1 MCHTSQNGLQARSPR
16 YPTQLSV
23 CLDMGDNPR
32 PVYNEPCHKKTKVVE
47 DDLVAPLQETA
58 GCSLSDS
65 ESSWSTEDSC
75 SASRRSTIHGSKNS
89 NSNNNTNSSSGLKVN
104 RKRKISPPPLSSHGP
119 LSPATVISP
128 SAQIPRQRMAANARE
143 RDRTHSV
150 NTAFVTLRT
159 LIPTEPADRKLSK
172 IETLRLAT
180 SYIAHLNTVL
190 MVGSNSIDQPCI
202 KHQAMIRGHDMPK
215 PVCTFCLSA
224 SRNRPYVPCS
234 SKSDMRKDA
243 WKGCDVG
250 TVRFWT

>member
-1 MCHTSQNGLQARSPR
+1 MRHTSQNGLQARSPR
-16 YPTQLSV
+16 YPTQLNV
-23 CLDMGDNPR
+23 CLDMGDNLR
-32 PVYNEPCHKKTKVVE
+32 PVYNEPCHKKTKVGE
-47 DDLVAPLQETA
+47 DDLAVPIQHQESA
-58 GCSLSDS
+58 GCSLSDCS

-75 SASRRSTIHGSKNS
+75 SVSRRSSATTHGSKK
-89 NSNNNTNSSSGLKVN
+89 NNNNSGPKVN
-104 RKRKISPPPLSSHGP
+104 RKRKTSPTSHGP
-119 LSPATVISP
+119 SSPATVIPPTS
-128 SAQIPRQRMAANARE
+128 QIPRQRMAANARE

-234 SKSDMRKDA
+234 SKTDMRKDT

>member
-1 MCHTSQNGLQARSPR
+1 
-16 YPTQLSV
+16 
-23 CLDMGDNPR
+23 MGDDLR
-32 PVYNEPCHKKTKVVE
+32 SVYNSKTTSSESSHKKARE
-47 DDLVAPLQETA
+47 DECVATSHQANLQTDPA
-58 GCSLSDS
+58 GGLSDCS

-75 SASRRSTIHGSKNS
+75 GTGRSHPHGS
-89 NSNNNTNSSSGLKVN
+89 
-104 RKRKISPPPLSSHGP
+104 RKRKGSPPGSS
-119 LSPATVISP
+119 SATVVLPTAS
-128 SAQIPRQRMAANARE
+128 SQIPRQRMAANARE

-190 MVGSNSIDQPCI
+190 MVGSDCIDQPCI

-224 SRNRPYVPCS
+224 SRNRTPWKYNSPDTKRTHFTYES
-234 SKSDMRKDA
+234 SYHVQPRMIAERTAGKVMM
-243 WKGCDVG
+243 
-250 TVRFWT
+250 